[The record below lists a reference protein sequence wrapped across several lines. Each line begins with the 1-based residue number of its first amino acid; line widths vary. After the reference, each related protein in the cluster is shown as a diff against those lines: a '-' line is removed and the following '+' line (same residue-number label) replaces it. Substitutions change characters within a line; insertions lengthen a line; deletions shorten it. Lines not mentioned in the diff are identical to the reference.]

1 MAKKDKNTRPEFI
14 KLVYFDEISATD
26 LVYFKFG
33 GSLNEQ
39 NDVSKEQSNEMQVD
53 GTVSGN
59 IGSRFFSFFN
69 VKAGVE
75 LKDNFN
81 RIDEKLVK
89 QVVTNTV
96 VTDYLSLYNQEDYNK
111 AIHVFK
117 SLRLKAHPNSLAQF
131 KLKAPYLRLTKGA
144 MKIDNG
150 LELDL
155 PTLDTSMS
163 QIKGY
168 YELVGKISAD
178 KDVVFRFNLSA
189 FRNNYS
195 LGDVVQMNL
204 TYHAIKVGSIK
215 LSALDYTEEFSFG
228 NGSDPDAFELD
239 RSSDSDV
246 DVYDVILAGVLND

>member
-1 MAKKDKNTRPEFI
+1 MTKKNKNTRPEFI

-168 YELVGKISAD
+168 YELVGKISAE

-215 LSALDYTEEFSFG
+215 LSALDYTEEFSFE
-228 NGSDPDAFELD
+228 NGSAPDAFELD
-239 RSSDSDV
+239 RSSDSEV